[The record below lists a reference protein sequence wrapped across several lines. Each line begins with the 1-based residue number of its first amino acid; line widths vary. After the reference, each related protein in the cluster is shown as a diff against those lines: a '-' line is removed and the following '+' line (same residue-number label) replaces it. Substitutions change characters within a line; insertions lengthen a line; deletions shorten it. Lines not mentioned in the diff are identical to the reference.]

1 MKKTLCQSLFAIALL
16 FGLHAAGAAQTK
28 AADFSGTWVL
38 DKTKTTDLPPTLEN
52 YILKVGQDD
61 QHLSVQTMV
70 QGELPRR
77 AMGGRGAGGGA
88 GAGGGGFGGAGG
100 GRSGGGR
107 GGGGGAGGGGFGGGA
122 AGGGGEGGGGG
133 FGGGGGGG
141 DFGPPKGVVMS
152 MALQMGLP
160 QSPFTLDGKE
170 TVLPLEQPQ
179 GEGQPAQNAGTI
191 SLKATVKKNGKALD
205 LQAVR
210 KFKTQQ
216 GERSIAIKDHWE
228 LSEDGKT
235 LTVKRA
241 AAMAGGAEAK
251 LIFNRQ

>member
-88 GAGGGGFGGAGG
+88 GA
-100 GRSGGGR
+100 
-107 GGGGGAGGGGFGGGA
+107 
-122 AGGGGEGGGGG
+122 GGGG